1 MAMMWGHDW
10 GWGWGAWLAMSVL
23 MVVFWGLI
31 IAGIV
36 ALVRYLS
43 GDRQGGRLDVG
54 GRRPSAEEL
63 LAERFARGEI
73 DADEYTRRRELLRTG
88 R

>member
-1 MAMMWGHDW
+1 MWGN
-10 GWGWGAWLAMSVL
+10 GWGWGAWMGMMVM

-31 IAGIV
+31 IFGII
-36 ALVRYLS
+36 ALVRY
-43 GDRQGGRLDVG
+43 VG
-54 GRRPSAEEL
+54 GFAGHEHRHPADGGPRRPEDL

-73 DADEYTRRRELLRTG
+73 EEDDYKRRLELLRTG